1 MNRLLTFLVG
11 PESVLTGL
19 TLVVYWFCARH
30 GSYASRDVTILER
43 TLWLLPFVAIA
54 LAYATFLVPGAR
66 SWSWLVRVNIA
77 LLIALVVGSVRII
90 DGFKE
95 PGTGP
100 NGGAIG
106 LLVVIC
112 LWILVGSLA
121 NSIAAAF
128 LLAEH
133 RPAWAQWFRERKI
146 LGGLLIVVSAVPMA
160 FAMSTLTGVA
170 AGIYASLPRFFQR

>member
-1 MNRLLTFLVG
+1 VNRFLTFLVG

-19 TLVVYWFCARH
+19 TLAIYWFCARH

-43 TLWLLPFVAIA
+43 A

-66 SWSWLVRVNIA
+66 SWGWLVRVNLA
-77 LLIALVVGSVRII
+77 LLVALVVGSIRII
-90 DGFKE
+90 DGLKE
-95 PGTGP
+95 PGTGA

-121 NSIAAAF
+121 NSVSAALLLSEQRPA
-128 LLAEH
+128 LAE
-133 RPAWAQWFRERKI
+133 WFRQRKF
-146 LGGLLIVVSAVPMA
+146 LGGLLTVLAAVPMA
-160 FAMSTLTGVA
+160 FAMTTLTGVA
-170 AGIYASLPRFFQR
+170 AGIYAGLQRLLQR

>member
-1 MNRLLTFLVG
+1 MNRGLMILVG
-11 PESVLTGL
+11 PEVVLTGF

-30 GSYASRDVTILER
+30 GSFASRDVEILER
-43 TLWLLPFVAIA
+43 ALWLLPLLSVA

-66 SWSWLVRVNIA
+66 SWSWLVRVNLA
-77 LLIALVVGSVRII
+77 LLVALVVGSIRII

-121 NSIAAAF
+121 NAISGALI
-128 LLAEH
+128 LSEQ
-133 RPAWAQWFRERKI
+133 RPAFAEWFRNRRV
-146 LGGLLIVVSAVPMA
+146 LAGLLTVLAAVPI
-160 FAMSTLTGVA
+160 AMGMTFVVGIA
-170 AGIYASLPRFFQR
+170 AGIYAGMDRILQR

>member
-1 MNRLLTFLVG
+1 MNRWLTVLVG

-30 GSYASRDVTILER
+30 GSFASRDVTILER
-43 TLWLLPFVAIA
+43 ALWLLPLVAVA
-54 LAYATFLVPGAR
+54 LAYATLLVPGAR
-66 SWSWLVRVNIA
+66 SWSWLVRVNLS
-77 LLIALVVGSVRII
+77 LLIGLVVGSIRII
-90 DGFKE
+90 DGFKA

-121 NSIAAAF
+121 NGISAAVV
-128 LLAEH
+128 LAEH
-133 RPAWAQWFRERKI
+133 KPAFAEWFRNRRF
-146 LGGLLIVVSAVPMA
+146 LGSLLTVLSAVPI
-160 FAMSTLTGVA
+160 AMLMTFVVGIA
-170 AGIYASLPRFFQR
+170 AGIYAGMDRIYQR